1 MITISIV
8 NDFDEY
14 PGLRNCSISEAS
26 GEEFYHKI
34 LNKKFV
40 EAYNTNDKLEV
51 ILDGTGGFASSFLD
65 EAFGNLVYD
74 FTLPVVKQRL
84 IIISNEKPHWKDMI
98 ESQTMPQWEE
108 RRKRNENVKTTAK
121 HDVWGRLLNGKIELK
136 RWSTPV

>member
-84 IIISNEKPHWKDMI
+84 IIISNEEPHWKDMI

-108 RRKRNENVKTTAK
+108 RRKRNEK
-121 HDVWGRLLNGKIELK
+121 RNG
-136 RWSTPV
+136 